1 MPMPNWSG
9 RGKAQWLYQLNY
21 EAPGPIV
28 LDREVYR
35 IPKIQINLPSMPNSY
50 EVFDFHII
58 KLIYR
63 NSQYVVVSYNYRD
76 SKEDSSEI
84 AYLVKVKLR
93 DDRVHK
99 VDTIGKFKI
108 YYLNI
113 DARDMK
119 YIENVTVKVND

>member
-9 RGKAQWLYQLNY
+9 HGKTQWLYQLNY
-21 EAPGPIV
+21 EAAGPIV

-50 EVFDFHII
+50 EVFNRHVI

-63 NSQYVVVSYNYRD
+63 NSQYVVVSYNYND

-84 AYLVKVKLR
+84 ASLVEVKLR

-99 VDTIGKFKI
+99 VDTTGKFKI

>member
-1 MPMPNWSG
+1 
-9 RGKAQWLYQLNY
+9 
-21 EAPGPIV
+21 
-28 LDREVYR
+28 
-35 IPKIQINLPSMPNSY
+35 MPNSY